1 MVLDYDKKLVR
12 ESDAARADG
21 RLACGVGKWGRLSDV
36 CQSRCPP
43 RRLSR
48 HRQHRAP
55 FELLAPSVTLPTAPL
70 ATRAACCAV
79 GRVALPTAPA
89 LAIIFIVKYALI

>member
-43 RRLSR
+43 RRLLPALLA
-48 HRQHRAP
+48 AP
-55 FELLAPSVTLPTAPL
+55 SAAPSVTLPTAP
-70 ATRAACCAV
+70 
-79 GRVALPTAPA
+79 A
-89 LAIIFIVKYALI
+89 LAIVFIVKYALI

>member
-43 RRLSR
+43 RRLLP
-48 HRQHRAP
+48 A
-55 FELLAPSVTLPTAPL
+55 LLAAPSVTLPTAPL